1 MKKGTVPLLIG
12 IVVIAAI
19 TVAMTVY
26 AASLTGRWGEPM
38 GIAEARVS
46 MKALPM
52 EIGNWRAEEERS
64 IGDTAVK
71 MLRIQDSYI
80 LRTYRNTV
88 TGDDV
93 HVTLMVGPS
102 GKVSV
107 HNPEICFGGR
117 AYTMESARSRVPV
130 NVLLQSGDEID
141 DTFFRVDFVGQ
152 SLDVNNR
159 ISFYWGISTGGAW
172 NAVEQPR
179 FHFRKFRFIYKLQ
192 AEAYSG
198 AGDDSDIVKRF
209 LEDCLPTI
217 HSHLYQCR

>member
-12 IVVIAAI
+12 ATVIAVI

-26 AASLTGRWGEPM
+26 SATLTGRFGGFM
-38 GIAEARVS
+38 GITEARAGI
-46 MKALPM
+46 KALPM
-52 EIGNWRAEEERS
+52 EIVHWQAEKERE
-64 IGDTAVK
+64 IGDGAVA

-80 LRTYRNTV
+80 LRTYKNTA
-88 TGDDV
+88 TGDEV

-117 AYTMESARSRVPV
+117 DYKMESARSRVPIG
-130 NVLLQSGDEID
+130 VLLSSGDEID

-159 ISFYWGISTGGAW
+159 ISFYWGISTGDAW
-172 NAVEQPR
+172 DAVENPR
-179 FHFRKFRFIYKLQ
+179 FHFRRFRYVYKLQ

-198 AGDDSDIVKRF
+198 TGADNDTVKRF

-217 HSHLYQCR
+217 HSHLRQCR